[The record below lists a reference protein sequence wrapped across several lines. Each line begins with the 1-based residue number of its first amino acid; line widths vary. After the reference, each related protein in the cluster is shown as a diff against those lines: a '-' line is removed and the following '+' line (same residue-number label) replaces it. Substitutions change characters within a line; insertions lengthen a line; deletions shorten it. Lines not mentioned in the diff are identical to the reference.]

1 MPTTQDEKP
10 GKPRTRSRKTSQQ
23 KKAKAGAKAQLL
35 PDQVTLDAEPA
46 SAVLAR
52 LEDTPADI
60 TPVDITPVETA
71 PAEFVAAEVVSD
83 LAPVDVAP
91 VEVAP
96 ETASVAV
103 AMEKA
108 QEEQEEQRGQE
119 ETFQQQMAREQ
130 MVQEA
135 PLNGEVLPPEVR
147 DPAPQAGLFAIA
159 QAYGEYTRKSW
170 LNGRFLVERL
180 IAVRSFD
187 EAVEI
192 QGEFAKQA
200 YTNFIV
206 QSQKISVLYGAW
218 TQQVFRPFEK
228 FAAGWPR
235 VGR

>member
-10 GKPRTRSRKTSQQ
+10 GKPRTRSRKASQQ

-35 PDQVTLDAEPA
+35 RDQAQPDQVTLDAELA
-46 SAVLAR
+46 SPVLAR
-52 LEDTPADI
+52 LEDTPAD
-60 TPVDITPVETA
+60 VTPVEIA
-71 PAEFVAAEVVSD
+71 PVELAAAEVVSD
-83 LAPVDVAP
+83 VVPAD
-91 VEVAP
+91 VAP

-108 QEEQEEQRGQE
+108 QEEQAEQRGQE
-119 ETFQQQMAREQ
+119 ETSQQQMAREQ

-147 DPAPQAGLFAIA
+147 DPAPQAGFSAIA

-206 QSQKISVLYGAW
+206 QSQKISMLYGAW
-218 TQQVFRPFEK
+218 AQQFFRPFEK

-235 VGR
+235 IGR